1 MITITQALLSN
12 RLFLQVYYWPGYMF
26 GFKHI
31 KSARNAYGAR
41 DVEASKAAHLAY
53 TDTKS
58 STGDYLGDL
67 VLGGIDGIVTTFAIV
82 AGVEGA
88 GLSSGVVVILG
99 LANLLADGFSMGVG
113 NYLGIKSDHNFQES
127 EREREAWEIEMLPE
141 YEELEVRQI
150 YERKGFTGAVLD
162 QIVATITAD
171 KTLWLDT
178 MMREELGIIEEKKNA
193 FIAAICTIFSFLVFG
208 LIPLAFYIFSYMT
221 GYQFNGNSFFLTC
234 IATALG
240 LFMVGA
246 LRSQFTFRPILKS
259 GVEILM
265 LGGCAGALSYVVGY
279 FLRSIA

>member
-1 MITITQALLSN
+1 
-12 RLFLQVYYWPGYMF
+12 MF

-31 KSARNAYGAR
+31 KSARHAYGLR
-41 DVEASKAAHLAY
+41 DVEASKAAHLAHP
-53 TDTKS
+53 DTHS
-58 STGDYLGDL
+58 SSGDHLGDL

-88 GLSSGVVVILG
+88 GLSPGVVVILG

-113 NYLGIKSDHNFQES
+113 NYLGIKSDHDFQNS
-127 EREREAWEIEMLPE
+127 EREREAWEIEMIPD

-150 YERKGFTGAVLD
+150 YARKGFTGSLLD
-162 QIVATITAD
+162 QIVATIIAD
-171 KTLWLDT
+171 KQLWLDT

-193 FIAAICTIFSFLVFG
+193 LVAGICTLFSFLVFG
-208 LIPLAFYIFSYMT
+208 FIPLAFYIISYTT
-221 GYQFNGNSFFLTC
+221 GYQFNGNSFLLTC

-246 LRSQFTFRPILKS
+246 LRSQFTFRPLLKS
-259 GVEILM
+259 GVEILI